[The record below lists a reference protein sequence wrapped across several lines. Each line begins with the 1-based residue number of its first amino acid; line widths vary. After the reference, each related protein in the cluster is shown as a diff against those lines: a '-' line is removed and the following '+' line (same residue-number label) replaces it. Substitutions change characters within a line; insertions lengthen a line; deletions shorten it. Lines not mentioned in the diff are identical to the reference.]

1 MGQPTPPGDVPL
13 IEGLDSS
20 WNEFVSAIP
29 EDKRSEIGPKL
40 KERVSAFEPLK
51 GYEDFH
57 KSGVTPDKVG
67 QALNLYSIIE
77 NNPKQVYDLIGESL
91 GITAAQAKDV
101 VEELEDADED
111 DPRFAEI
118 ASLKQQVETLV
129 AIQLA
134 QRDQQTAAQQAAEA
148 DKAVENELTSLKKK
162 YGSENVDEE
171 QIIMRM
177 IQKNQSAE
185 DAYKEHQAYVEQI
198 RARRPAPTIMGG
210 GGSVPNRAID
220 PTKLDNK
227 ATKNLVAQM
236 LESAKTQ

>member
-1 MGQPTPPGDVPL
+1 MM
-13 IEGLDSS
+13 
-20 WNEFVSAIP
+20 
-29 EDKRSEIGPKL
+29 
-40 KERVSAFEPLK
+40 
-51 GYEDFH
+51 
-57 KSGVTPDKVG
+57 
-67 QALNLYSIIE
+67 
-77 NNPKQVYDLIGESL
+77 
-91 GITAAQAKDV
+91 
-101 VEELEDADED
+101 D